1 VVVLATAAVFGG
13 SFGSAR
19 ASTSNTDSA
28 RWSASK
34 AHNVVMSAVWPDERI
49 VVGATCVGLDLAP
62 SGTAHLASWFACQL
76 EIWTRPARVPET
88 NWRVM
93 ADAFRR
99 HDITRIYALLGVAAG
114 ASKAQVDAAARAWG
128 LGTARPLAIGV
139 RVLSGGRWQVTASP
153 IAAANFTPAIQ
164 ARAQVLYA
172 IPAIEVY
179 YVEHHAYTGVTA
191 AKLQQID
198 SHVSGVLRI
207 ATATAS
213 RYCVEN
219 TAGSTTWSEQG
230 PDGAVHFG
238 ACA

>member
-1 VVVLATAAVFGG
+1 VVALATTAVFGG

-19 ASTSNTDSA
+19 AATGHTENA
-28 RWSASK
+28 RWSASQ

-49 VVGATCVGLDLAP
+49 VVGASCVGLDLAP

-76 EIWTRPARVPET
+76 EIWTRPARVSET

-99 HDITRIYALLGVAAG
+99 HDVTRIYALLGVPAG
-114 ASKAQVDAAARAWG
+114 SSKAQVDAAARTWG
-128 LGTARPLAIGV
+128 LGTARPLAIGL
-139 RVLSGGRWQVTASP
+139 RVLSGSTWQVTAAP
-153 IAAANFTPAIQ
+153 ITTAAFSAAIQ

-172 IPAIEVY
+172 IPAVEVY
-179 YVEHHAYTGVTA
+179 YVEHHTYIGVTA
-191 AKLQQID
+191 AKLRRID
-198 SHVSGVLRI
+198 SHVSGLLKI

-230 PDGAVHFG
+230 PSGAVHLG